1 MARLKLFDD
10 EEVDKLSEGVVN
22 LEIRE
27 ALDSASLDS
36 VSLRNQL

>member
-1 MARLKLFDD
+1 VARLKLFDD